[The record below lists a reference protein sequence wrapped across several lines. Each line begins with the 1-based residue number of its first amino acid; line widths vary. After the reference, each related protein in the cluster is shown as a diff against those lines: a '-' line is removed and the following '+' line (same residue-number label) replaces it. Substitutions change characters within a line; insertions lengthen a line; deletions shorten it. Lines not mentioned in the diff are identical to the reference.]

1 MIDRQQINLRLE
13 RELVDSLDD
22 LARKDHV
29 DRTEIARRILVDG
42 IAKARMD
49 RALVD
54 YRAERVTAWKAAEDG
69 GVSLYEMLDRIH
81 EAHIPHPMDP
91 EELAA
96 IDAYVAGR
104 QRRAAEETAQYG
116 TDTAQPEG
124 DVGFDAGY
132 RPDAVNILFVGIG
145 SPADGPQFYRAN
157 SKLFRATRT
166 AFARAFV
173 EDAVPDGEAFL
184 RYFRDHGCWIVDLGS
199 PAALAEIIRDA
210 EPAHVVT
217 VKRDIAD
224 SVAEAIAIAES
235 AADLTALPFPV
246 RQWTKQYEAELA
258 RFLGELG
265 D

>member
-54 YRAERVTAWKAAEDG
+54 YRAERVTAWKAAEDA

-104 QRRAAEETAQYG
+104 RRRAAEETAEYG
-116 TDTAQPEG
+116 TDTAQPESHG
-124 DVGFDAGY
+124 GFHAY
-132 RPDAVNILFVGIG
+132 RPDAVSILFVGIG

-157 SKLFRATRT
+157 SNLFRATRT

-184 RYFRDHGCWIVDLGS
+184 RYFRDHGCWLVDLGD
-199 PAALAEIIRDA
+199 PAALAQIIRDA
-210 EPAHVVT
+210 QPAHVVT
-217 VKRDIAD
+217 VKRDIAG
-224 SVAEAIAIAES
+224 SVAEAIALAES

-258 RFLGELG
+258 RFLGDLG

>member
-1 MIDRQQINLRLE
+1 MIDRQQVNLRLE

-54 YRAERVTAWKAAEDG
+54 YRSERVTAWKAAEDA

-96 IDAYVAGR
+96 IDGYVAGR
-104 QRRAAEETAQYG
+104 RRRAAEEATAYG
-116 TDTAQPEG
+116 S
-124 DVGFDAGY
+124 DAAEHASHEELHERY
-132 RPDAVNILFVGIG
+132 RPGTVSILFVGIG
-145 SPADGPQFYRAN
+145 SRIDGPQFYRAN

-184 RYFRDHGCWIVDLGS
+184 RYFRDHGCWLVDLGD
-199 PAALAEIIRDA
+199 PATLAQVIRDA
-210 EPAHVVT
+210 QPAHVVT
-217 VKRDIAD
+217 VKRDIA
-224 SVAEAIAIAES
+224 SRVAEAITLAES

-258 RFLGELG
+258 RFLGDLS

>member
-1 MIDRQQINLRLE
+1 MIDRQQVNLRLE

-29 DRTEIARRILVDG
+29 DRTEVARRILVDG

-54 YRAERVTAWKAAEDG
+54 YRAERVTAWKAAEDA

-96 IDAYVAGR
+96 IDGFVAE
-104 QRRAAEETAQYG
+104 RRRRVAEEANAYG
-116 TDTAQPEG
+116 S
-124 DVGFDAGY
+124 DAADGASHDELHERY
-132 RPDAVNILFVGIG
+132 RPVTVSILFVGIG
-145 SPADGPQFYRAN
+145 SRIDGPQFYQAN
-157 SKLFRATRT
+157 SNLFRATRT

-173 EDAVPDGEAFL
+173 DDAVPDGEPFL
-184 RYFRDHGCWIVDLGS
+184 RYFRDRGCWLVDLGDATS
-199 PAALAEIIRDA
+199 LAETIRQA
-210 EPAHVVT
+210 QPAHVVT

-224 SVAEAIAIAES
+224 LVAEAIALAES
-235 AADLTALPFPV
+235 SADLTALPFPV
-246 RQWTKQYEAELA
+246 RQWTKQYEAQLA
-258 RFLGELG
+258 HFLGDLA